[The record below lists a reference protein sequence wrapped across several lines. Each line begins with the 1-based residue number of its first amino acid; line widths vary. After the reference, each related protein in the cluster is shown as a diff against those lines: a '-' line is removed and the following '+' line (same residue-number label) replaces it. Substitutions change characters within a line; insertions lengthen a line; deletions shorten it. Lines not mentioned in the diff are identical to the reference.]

1 MQVPTKANL
10 KLPKEII
17 MNIHLGDTAL
27 DFEANTTEGI
37 INFHDWLGDG
47 WGILFSH
54 PTDFTPL

>member
-1 MQVPTKANL
+1 
-10 KLPKEII
+10 
-17 MNIHLGDTAL
+17 MNIHLGDTAP

-54 PTDFTPL
+54 PTDFSPL